1 MGSLYYYI
9 GSMNSSKTAQ
19 LVMAAHNYE
28 EAGMRAL
35 CFKPKLDTRDGDNP
49 TIVSRIGLKREALW
63 FTPEDNI
70 SYIYRAYCCH
80 TGQRYHCILV
90 DEAQFLTVD
99 QVKQLASL
107 TNEFDELSVLCY
119 GLRTDFQGKLFPGSA
134 ELLAQ
139 AEHIGE
145 IKGMC
150 VNGCGKKSTHVLRY
164 DGSGVLVKEGPQ
176 VQVGGNDVYRA
187 VCRKCFAKAWGGD
200 A

>member
-1 MGSLYYYI
+1 MGKLTYFY

-28 EAGMRAL
+28 EAGMRPL
-35 CFKPKLDTRDGDNP
+35 CLKPRLDTREGDTP
-49 TIVSRIGLKREALW
+49 MIVSRIGLKREALW
-63 FTPEDNI
+63 ITPLDDLAYVYR
-70 SYIYRAYCCH
+70 SYCAH
-80 TGQRYHCILV
+80 TGHHHHCILV

-107 TNEFDELSVLCY
+107 TNDFDDLSILCY

-164 DGSGVLVKEGPQ
+164 NSSGVLVKEGPQ
-176 VQVGGNDVYRA
+176 VQVGGNDAYRA

-200 A
+200 V

>member
-1 MGSLYYYI
+1 MGSLYFYY

-19 LVMAAHNYE
+19 LAMAAHNYE
-28 EAGMRAL
+28 EAGMRPL
-35 CFKPKLDTRDGDNP
+35 CFKPKLDNRDGDTP
-49 TIVSRIGLKREALW
+49 MIVSRIGLKREALW
-63 FTPEDNI
+63 FTPEDNLAHN
-70 SYIYRAYCCH
+70 YRAYCNH
-80 TGQRYHCILV
+80 TGHHHHCILV
-90 DEAQFLTVD
+90 DEAQFLTVK

-107 TNEFDELSVLCY
+107 TNQFGDLSILCY

-164 DGSGVLVKEGPQ
+164 DTNGVLVREGPQ

-187 VCRKCFAKAWGGD
+187 VCRKCFAKAWGGN
-200 A
+200 